1 MAKPQIHNL
10 ITNIDNGGGLPYNP
24 GDFLEVSSPYHTVKL
39 VYDDDDD
46 KIVWKP
52 FVGPLRKVKFLVL
65 KQYQAENQ
73 NEL

>member
-1 MAKPQIHNL
+1 MAN
-10 ITNIDNGGGLPYNP
+10 DG
-24 GDFLEVSSPYHTVKL
+24 
-39 VYDDDDD
+39 DDDDD
-46 KIVWKP
+46 KIVRKP